1 MVDEDIT
8 MISDSSDNEYIDS
21 ENSLDLGKKEHTNN
35 RGRK

>member
-1 MVDEDIT
+1 MIDKDMT
-8 MISDSSDNEYIDS
+8 TISDSSDNEYIDS